1 MLPSISPVKAL
12 LSPPGSSRQVICSI
26 VSLAWILA
34 LALVVF
40 AEKVLPYGQRAC
52 FDQLV
57 DVSIIE
63 GVGAEIPHG
72 LVQLGGEFDARC
84 PGPDDGAVKLSSP
97 NGGLAP
103 DRDRHADPKAPYK
116 ANLLSLSRATQPILN
131 MPVGVTVL
139 TRQVL
144 DDMNATTLRDAL
156 RNVAGVTV
164 R

>member
-12 LSPPGSSRQVICSI
+12 PSPPGSSRQIICSI

-97 NGGLAP
+97 NGPRGLAP
-103 DRDRHADPKAPYK
+103 ADPKAPYK